1 MKLIGMTEIL
11 LIINVL
17 ILVAVLYL
25 LYLYM
30 NNRKNN

>member
-1 MKLIGMTEIL
+1 MSAVGTTEIL

-25 LYLYM
+25 LYLFLK
-30 NNRKNN
+30 NRNK